1 MTTEEKLKHFEEAA
15 LEEARQK
22 SAKAVEEHRQVLEKL
37 KQDHID
43 EKDRQAALQIKTET
57 DKLKRA
63 NNMAVSKEEIEI
75 KRQISRKHD
84 ELKEKLFVE
93 VRQKLDDFMTTS
105 AYQKLLIREIKEV
118 LEVAGEDEVTIY
130 IDPADESMLTSLH
143 AATNTALTLSQYS
156 FGGGIRAVLPSR
168 HILIDNSFDALI
180 AGEKRHFSFHLNG
193 KGGQGHD

>member
-1 MTTEEKLKHFEEAA
+1 MTTE
-15 LEEARQK
+15 
-22 SAKAVEEHRQVLEKL
+22 EKL

-168 HILIDNSFDALI
+168 HILIDNSFSTKL
-180 AGEKRHFSFHLNG
+180 GEIKQDFRFD
-193 KGGQGHD
+193 GGMSHE

>member
-43 EKDRQAALQIKTET
+43 EKNRQAAIQIKTET

-75 KRQISRKHD
+75 KRQISKKHD

-93 VRQKLDDFMTTS
+93 VRQKLDDFMTTP
-105 AYQKLLIREIKEV
+105 AYQKLLVREIQKI

-143 AATNTALTLSQYS
+143 VATNTVLTLSQYS

-168 HILIDNSFDALI
+168 HILIDNSFSTKLEEMKQDF
-180 AGEKRHFSFHLNG
+180 RFD
-193 KGGQGHD
+193 GGMSHE

>member
-118 LEVAGEDEVTIY
+118 LR
-130 IDPADESMLTSLH
+130 M
-143 AATNTALTLSQYS
+143 
-156 FGGGIRAVLPSR
+156 
-168 HILIDNSFDALI
+168 
-180 AGEKRHFSFHLNG
+180 K
-193 KGGQGHD
+193 

>member
-156 FGGGIRAVLPSR
+156 FGGSIRAVLPSR
-168 HILIDNSFDALI
+168 HILIDNSFSTKL
-180 AGEKRHFSFHLNG
+180 GEIKQDFRFD
-193 KGGQGHD
+193 GGMSHE

>member
-43 EKDRQAALQIKTET
+43 EKNRQAALQIKTET

-168 HILIDNSFDALI
+168 HILIDNSFSTKL
-180 AGEKRHFSFHLNG
+180 GEIKQDFRFD
-193 KGGQGHD
+193 GGMSHE

>member
-22 SAKAVEEHRQVLEKL
+22 SARAVEEHRQVLEKL

-168 HILIDNSFDALI
+168 HILIDNSFSTKL
-180 AGEKRHFSFHLNG
+180 GEIKQDFRFD
-193 KGGQGHD
+193 GGMSHE

>member
-168 HILIDNSFDALI
+168 HILIDNSFSTKL
-180 AGEKRHFSFHLNG
+180 GEIKQDFRFD
-193 KGGQGHD
+193 GGMSHE

>member
-43 EKDRQAALQIKTET
+43 EKDRQTALQIKTET

-156 FGGGIRAVLPSR
+156 FGGGLRAVLPSR
-168 HILIDNSFDALI
+168 HILIDNSFSTKL
-180 AGEKRHFSFHLNG
+180 GEIKQDFRFD
-193 KGGQGHD
+193 GGMSHE